1 MTRAAAEQVLTYT
14 RTEARVGHVTLS
26 RPGRLNAINAQL
38 RDELW
43 SLLQGVDADDGVHVL
58 VISGA
63 PRSDGRPCFCAG
75 ADVKDVAAASGQEA
89 EQNPADLV
97 RAMMV
102 ARAPAAP
109 SVAGIADLLE
119 SMSTPSIAAIDGVCT
134 AGGLELALA
143 CDLRVA
149 AETAEISDLH
159 IRNLGHI
166 GGGGVAVRLQRA
178 VGSAWAKEVMFT
190 GAVVPPQTALRI
202 GLVNHV
208 YPADELLARA
218 MAQAERIAGHRA
230 AAIGMAKAVIGAAEE
245 IDKATA
251 IRYSLAGRRALYS
264 AAGYRALTEKKG
276 LPTWLKQTH
285 EEVVG
290 ARVNHRGGRCAPPR
304 GRARCGR

>member
-1 MTRAAAEQVLTYT
+1 MTRAAAEEVLTYT
-14 RTEARVGHVTLS
+14 RTPARVGHVMLN

-43 SLLQGVDADDGVHVL
+43 SLLQGADADDGVHAL

-63 PRSDGRPCFCAG
+63 PRADGRPCFCAG
-75 ADVKDVAAASGQEA
+75 ADVKDVAAAASGRPA
-89 EQNPADLV
+89 EENAADLV

-102 ARAPAAP
+102 GHAPAVP
-109 SVAGIADLLE
+109 SVAGIAELLE

-178 VGSAWAKEVMFT
+178 VGSAWAKELMFT

-208 YPADELLARA
+208 YPADELLACA

-230 AAIGMAKAVIGAAEE
+230 AAIGMAKAVIGAAEDT
-245 IDKATA
+245 DKATA

-276 LPTWLKQTH
+276 LATWLKQTH

-290 ARVNHRGGRCAPPR
+290 ARVNQRGGRCCAAPG
-304 GRARCGR
+304 GRAR